1 MIMRKLTI
9 LFVMLCLMEVIPA
22 NAGIGQTLTVN
33 GETIEKTVAK
43 VTFEGDD
50 LVLHFSDETTLK
62 ADMAVVTIAFD
73 ASSGISTVLIGEM
86 RRLVDDQLVLGN
98 VPQGAKAI
106 LFDAAGKQLLTTT
119 DSTID
124 MRRMK
129 SGVYMLKV
137 GSQIVKF
144 MKR

>member
-1 MIMRKLTI
+1 MRKLTI
-9 LFVMLCLMEVIPA
+9 LFVMLCLMTVIPA
-22 NAGIGQTLTVN
+22 NAAVRQTITVN

-124 MRRMK
+124 MHRMK